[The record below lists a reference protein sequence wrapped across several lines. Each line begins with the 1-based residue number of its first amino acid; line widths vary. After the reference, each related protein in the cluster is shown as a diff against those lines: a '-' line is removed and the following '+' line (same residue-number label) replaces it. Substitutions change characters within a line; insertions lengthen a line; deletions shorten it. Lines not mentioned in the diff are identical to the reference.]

1 LNQEE
6 VDKMHLLLYLVCI
19 LLGDMVLL
27 TNIIF
32 PGLTAANTLLNLISV
47 LNLIGLITLNY
58 QIFTNKTK

>member
-32 PGLTAANTLLNLISV
+32 PGLTAADTLLNLISV

>member
-1 LNQEE
+1 
-6 VDKMHLLLYLVCI
+6 MHLLLYLVCI

-27 TNIIF
+27 NNIIF
-32 PGLTAANTLLNLISV
+32 PGLTAADTLLNLISV

>member
-1 LNQEE
+1 MNQEE

-32 PGLTAANTLLNLISV
+32 PGLTAADTLLNLISV